1 MPMSDCVFHVK
12 MFFFENIL
20 AQSNLIK
27 FCCVAQLHQRFI
39 PPRMCCFPNA
49 ILPLT
54 TVKSG
59 GAVSLRSSL
68 YVIYNYIHIYNHMH
82 IVYIYIYRVYICIY
96 IYIYLLFI
104 YSIYTY
110 VYIYIVYIYI
120 CIYIYSIYIYKVYI
134 YIYTYIQ
141 VDRQSQGSYPNFCGS
156 KPPAVLP
163 FLSQPQ
169 AETTNRQDLRKAAET
184 ISKARDETTP
194 VSAKR
199 VGCWIQKVQG
209 DSLNSLAKLVYLPK

>member
-1 MPMSDCVFHVK
+1 
-12 MFFFENIL
+12 MFFFDNIL

-82 IVYIYIYRVYICIY
+82 IVYIYIQSVYLY
-96 IYIYLLFI
+96 IYILFI
-104 YSIYTY
+104 YSIY
-110 VYIYIVYIYI
+110 I
-120 CIYIYSIYIYKVYI
+120 CIYIQYI
-134 YIYTYIQ
+134 YIYIY
-141 VDRQSQGSYPNFCGS
+141 RQIDSHRGHIPTSVGQNPQRFYPFFPSRKQRPPIARTCGKQQRPSARQGMRRRQFRPRGWAAGNKKYKEIALIPW
-156 KPPAVLP
+156 
-163 FLSQPQ
+163 LSWFICLSELWFPMI
-169 AETTNRQDLRKAAET
+169 
-184 ISKARDETTP
+184 ISCFISGT
-194 VSAKR
+194 
-199 VGCWIQKVQG
+199 
-209 DSLNSLAKLVYLPK
+209 